1 MKHTKK
7 MQRLLERMA
16 AIERMERGKLCQM
29 SSRPHYNHQTWRE
42 GKNVVRYVPAEQAPF
57 VQDALDGYAL
67 FKRLAEE
74 YADEVIKHT
83 RREQAK
89 LFPKNKSNPAKRT
102 RKPK

>member
-29 SSRPHYNHQTWRE
+29 SPRPHYNHQTWRE

-57 VQDALDGYAL
+57 VQEALDGYAL

-89 LFPKNKSNPAKRT
+89 LFPKNKSKPAKRAA
-102 RKPK
+102 KPK